1 MIRTEN
7 ACLGKISYDTAEQ
20 ANSSVA
26 NINKGCKKK
35 RMVSYKCPHCAKFH
49 NGHQNKGKTMKHD
62 QKMKPINYVHI
73 PGIHKLEED
82 E

>member
-7 ACLGKISYDTAEQ
+7 SCLGKIPYDTAEQ

-26 NINKGCKKK
+26 NINKGRKKK
-35 RMVSYKCPHCAKFH
+35 RMTSYRCPHCGKIH
-49 NGHQNKGKTMKHD
+49 LGHQNKGKTMKHV
-62 QKMKPINYVHI
+62 QKKVPINYVHI
-73 PGIHKLEED
+73 PGIHKLEE